1 MIKRFDRLEVITA
14 DLADAGATYQRNFG
28 FGVRMLDGGDEAA
41 ISIGDAEIRLRSG
54 WEVAKTIKANG
65 EGMSAIWLEAEDL
78 GEVIAALTRA
88 GIGHR
93 LVEGEADRSIVEID
107 PQATNRVPLFIFE
120 RKTPN
125 EIAQ

>member
-28 FGVRMLDGGDEAA
+28 FGVRMLDSGDEAA

-78 GEVIAALTRA
+78 GAVIAALTRA

-93 LVEGEADRSIVEID
+93 LGEGEADRHIVEID
-107 PQATNRVPLFIFE
+107 PQATNRVPLFVFE

>member
-14 DLADAGATYQRNFG
+14 ELADAGATYQRNFG
-28 FGVRMLDGGDEAA
+28 FGARTLDSGDEAA

-65 EGMSAIWLEAEDL
+65 EGMSAIWLEAEEL
-78 GEVIAALTRA
+78 GAVTAALTRA

-93 LVEGEADRSIVEID
+93 LVEGEADRRIVEID

-120 RKTPN
+120 RKTPK
-125 EIAQ
+125 ETAQ